1 MRAVSERGG
10 TQRSGHPPT
19 LPLSTTSALTTF
31 LALMAS
37 AFVLLPFFIQNE
49 ILGALLRLSIQ
60 ILLIGLVLRLN
71 VGRRLVAFVIGVA
84 VLDAIA
90 DWTAALHEMPP
101 LTLVR
106 LVLALTFFGTAA
118 ALIGQEIWRAQ
129 RVETEAILGAVAVYC
144 LLGLCWGLAFSIVEF
159 AEPGSFHNVCEPR
172 LGDVGCQATLADFPR
187 LYYFSF
193 VTLTTLGYG
202 DVVPLTR
209 VAEGV
214 VTMASVSGQL
224 FLAIMIGRVVGM
236 HIAQQRSGPD

>member
-1 MRAVSERGG
+1 MRAVSEGGG
-10 TQRSGHPPT
+10 TQRAGHPPR
-19 LPLSTTSALTTF
+19 LALSTTSALTTF

-71 VGRRLVAFVIGVA
+71 
-84 VLDAIA
+84 
-90 DWTAALHEMPP
+90 EMPP

-118 ALIGQEIWRAQ
+118 ALIGWEIWRAQ